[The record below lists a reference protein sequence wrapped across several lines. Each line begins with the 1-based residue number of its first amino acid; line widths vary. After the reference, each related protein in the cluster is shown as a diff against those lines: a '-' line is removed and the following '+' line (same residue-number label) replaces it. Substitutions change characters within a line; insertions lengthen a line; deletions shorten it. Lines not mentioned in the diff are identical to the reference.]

1 MKNKLFV
8 IAGIIA
14 SATAGAN
21 EPDSITMTTKFYG
34 HNLPTIILAKEIN
47 EQNHKFNDETYIE
60 GEIELLNA
68 KLVETESQLS
78 KKNQMVAELTSKI
91 QSGDWT
97 YETYYITGDNTVN
110 DSQKEVLA
118 ALFNIALEK
127 NLLLKIEGRADPRGD
142 YDYNL
147 ELAKSRAENVE
158 KIAKDVG
165 ISDEMITIS
174 YSVTETEIQKNRE
187 LHFFD
192 RNTSITFSSKT

>member
-1 MKNKLFV
+1 
-8 IAGIIA
+8 
-14 SATAGAN
+14 
-21 EPDSITMTTKFYG
+21 MTTKFYG